1 MLKAGSQHHTVNV
14 WSPDAAAVS
23 VEASADVSAEVSADV
38 SAELSVVAAASD
50 DELSVLLEEEP
61 HPVTSAA
68 VIAPASKMDNT
79 FFFIS

>member
-1 MLKAGSQHHTVNV
+1 MLKAGSQHHTVKV
-14 WSPDAAAVS
+14 WSPDAADVS
-23 VEASADVSAEVSADV
+23 AEASADVSAEVSV
-38 SAELSVVAAASD
+38 ELSVVAAASD

-61 HPVTSAA
+61 HPVTRAA

>member
-23 VEASADVSAEVSADV
+23 VEASADVSAEVSV
-38 SAELSVVAAASD
+38 ELSVVAASD

-61 HPVTSAA
+61 HPVTRAA

>member
-23 VEASADVSAEVSADV
+23 AEASEDVSAEVSV
-38 SAELSVVAAASD
+38 ELSVVAASD

-61 HPVTSAA
+61 HPVTRAA